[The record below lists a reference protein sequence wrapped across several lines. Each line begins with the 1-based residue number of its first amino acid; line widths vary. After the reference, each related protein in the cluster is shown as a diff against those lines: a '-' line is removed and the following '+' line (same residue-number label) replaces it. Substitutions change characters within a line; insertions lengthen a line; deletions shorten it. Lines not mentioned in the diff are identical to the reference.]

1 MVLKTLL
8 STLDQNYLQAMENS
22 YELFLIAIL
31 GSHLV
36 CHQMRTVMDV
46 IHQFTSKTCHHLQ
59 RNIK

>member
-8 STLDQNYLQAMENS
+8 STLDQNYLHAIENS
-22 YELFLIAIL
+22 YELFLLAIL

-59 RNIK
+59 RNIN